1 MMDVTLM
8 CIELQ
13 DSLVIMY

>member
-1 MMDVTLM
+1 MDVTLM